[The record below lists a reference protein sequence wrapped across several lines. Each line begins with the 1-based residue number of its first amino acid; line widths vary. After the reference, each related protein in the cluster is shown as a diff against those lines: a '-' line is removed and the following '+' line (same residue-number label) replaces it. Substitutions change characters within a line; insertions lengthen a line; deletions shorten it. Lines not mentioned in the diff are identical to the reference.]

1 MTLNKISLIA
11 LLSLATFSV
20 FANSAGRV
28 PTTYDG
34 LTLPEAAKDFVS
46 KGYSNVSMNLLNNT
60 KFLYLSSENDVN
72 KCSVVFKVNNNRIE
86 NTPSAG
92 ADGKL
97 CNITGN
103 DGLVISSRRDQG
115 VWFNDV
121 YRVSSDDE
129 WSLLFTDSCANCQQ
143 VKRIHYKNG
152 VKDYEELMT
161 GSGDSKNRKPLNGCV
176 SVDKAFLYS
185 AADELKKRKRIS
197 LKGMSSHL
205 LICPRMAPF
214 IRSIT
219 SQPAGRIRCIGSN
232 LMISI
237 LNDHGLRR
245 SGYYLRE
252 VVKINR

>member
-1 MTLNKISLIA
+1 MTLNEIGLIA
-11 LLSLATFSV
+11 LLGLSTLSV

-46 KGYSNVSMNLLNNT
+46 KGYSNVSVNLLNNT
-60 KFLYLSSENDVN
+60 KYLYLSSESDVN

-103 DGLVISSRRDQG
+103 DGRVISSRRDQG

-121 YRVSSDDE
+121 YRLSSDDE
-129 WSLLFTDSCANCQQ
+129 WSLLFTDSCADCQQ

-161 GSGDSKNRKPLNGCV
+161 GGDDYKNRKPLNGGI

-185 AADELKKRKRIS
+185 APDESKKTKAYLIKGDAFS
-197 LKGMSSHL
+197 LVDMSED
-205 LICPRMAPF
+205 
-214 IRSIT
+214 
-219 SQPAGRIRCIGSN
+219 GSF
-232 LMISI
+232 
-237 LNDHGLRR
+237 
-245 SGYYLRE
+245 Y
-252 VVKINR
+252 KINYKPASGKSKVYWVKSDDFDLK